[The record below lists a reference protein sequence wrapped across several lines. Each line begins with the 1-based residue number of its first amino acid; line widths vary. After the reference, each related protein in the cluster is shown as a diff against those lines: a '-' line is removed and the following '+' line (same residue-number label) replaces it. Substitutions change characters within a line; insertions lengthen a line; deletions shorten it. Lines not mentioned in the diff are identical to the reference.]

1 MDAVNSDNEVIK
13 PEGEESAPSDRPGRT
28 GASLAAEAKAVVT
41 GMGGMFYRTERVDT
55 VRALGMIVLVE
66 PAELV
71 AVVAK
76 MDKPMVI
83 LAEGALSMT
92 FRYVTVY
99 KDMIFFSKSD
109 APVTFTNDV
118 ELIRAK
124 KIWLPERGG

>member
-1 MDAVNSDNEVIK
+1 
-13 PEGEESAPSDRPGRT
+13 
-28 GASLAAEAKAVVT
+28 
-41 GMGGMFYRTERVDT
+41 
-55 VRALGMIVLVE
+55 
-66 PAELV
+66 
-71 AVVAK
+71 
-76 MDKPMVI
+76 MVI